1 MIATKGGGGGNPEPV
16 PFQTETVPSATSK
29 YPIRLLRSSPF
40 FLEGRLRSLH
50 PPTDGFKVFQ
60 TSVLPQT
67 VLEQSSNCL
76 HCDVQKAGGEAR
88 VRA

>member
-29 YPIRLLRSSPF
+29 YPIRLL
-40 FLEGRLRSLH
+40 LEGRLRSLH